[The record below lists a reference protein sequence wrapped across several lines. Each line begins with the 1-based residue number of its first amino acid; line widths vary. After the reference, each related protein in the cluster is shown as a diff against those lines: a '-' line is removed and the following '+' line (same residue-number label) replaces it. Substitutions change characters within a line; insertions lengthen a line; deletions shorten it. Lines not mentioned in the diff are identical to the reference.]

1 MPDVFEGEQCV
12 HIRVNRSIGGR
23 EILRIGQKSNWGY
36 IQKSVGYY
44 NDEWDEVDKVRE
56 PWGHVFK
63 IQSGGQTD

>member
-36 IQKSVGYY
+36 I
-44 NDEWDEVDKVRE
+44 
-56 PWGHVFK
+56 
-63 IQSGGQTD
+63 